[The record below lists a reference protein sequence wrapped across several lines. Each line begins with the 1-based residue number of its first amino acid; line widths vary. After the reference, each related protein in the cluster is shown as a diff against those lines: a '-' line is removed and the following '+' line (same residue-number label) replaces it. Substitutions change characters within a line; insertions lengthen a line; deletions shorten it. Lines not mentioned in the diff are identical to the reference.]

1 MVEPTQFKFNWTE
14 VAELLIKKADI
25 HDGRW
30 VVVPEYTFNAGI
42 LGTNPVDSKPG
53 VALLLNS
60 LQLVKADANAPPQ
73 LVVDAAKANP
83 KS

>member
-1 MVEPTQFKFNWTE
+1 MVEPMQFKFNWTE

-25 HDGRW
+25 HEGQW

-42 LGTNPVDSKPG
+42 LGTNPTDSKPG

-60 LQLVKADANAPPQ
+60 LQLVKSDAKRA
-73 LVVDAAKANP
+73 VSACCRRR
-83 KS
+83 